1 MVKQT
6 LHLSDLREKRSPYA
20 LYLTGEIYHKGLYG
34 ETVDLEVAYKFYQE
48 AAELGC
54 KEAEEVLGEGYFL
67 SSTYKCNFLG
77 ADNKQ

>member
-54 KEAEEVLGEGYFL
+54 KEAEAVLGEGYFY
-67 SSTYKCNFLG
+67 SSLYGK
-77 ADNKQ
+77 